1 MCGLSYLRHGV
12 YDFRE
17 LLLGQIMEVDP
28 ADFCCESRVQFLDR
42 DGLELVLLNKS
53 RHVAIVN
60 DVVASLFC
68 SME

>member
-1 MCGLSYLRHGV
+1 
-12 YDFRE
+12 
-17 LLLGQIMEVDP
+17 MEVHP